1 MREKACIGSGKR
13 KGQGKGSGIMRQQ
26 AGTRLL
32 SLVLA
37 LVLLLSLPGMAMADD
52 LEEQL
57 ADLQRQA
64 ERQQEITNEA
74 AAKVESVSER
84 LRGIQEEL
92 SAATAAYKEVKSQ
105 LDTVEGKIDENTELL
120 EKTEAD
126 LKVKNKMLQRRVRD
140 IYINGQISY
149 VDVLF
154 GAKDFS
160 DLMTRMDILKRIIKH
175 DYDLIGKVKQEKEI
189 VVTARAQLEK
199 DRAEAERLVADADE
213 KRATV
218 AAKEAEQQELLDQAI
233 YDRDTSEQAYEELMA
248 ASEEV
253 ANMIRR
259 SNMSYSGAPAGSGG
273 MIWPIS
279 GPVTSEFGW
288 RTHPISGTRKYHSGI
303 DIGADY
309 GTPIAAAQSGTVEY
323 AGWIG
328 GDYGLPI
335 YAAASGT
342 VIHAGWISGYGNTV
356 IIDHGGGVTTL
367 YGHNDS
373 LNVGVGQT
381 VSQGQVIAMC
391 GSTGNSTGPHCH
403 FEVRENGE
411 PVSPYS
417 YL

>member
-1 MREKACIGSGKR
+1 MREKECSGSCKIR
-13 KGQGKGSGIMRQQ
+13 RQFSVFGIIRQP

-175 DYDLIGKVKQEKEI
+175 DYDLIMKVKQEKEI

-213 KRATV
+213 KKAAV
-218 AAKEAEQQELLDQAI
+218 EAKEAEQQELLDQAI
-233 YDRDTSEQAYEELMA
+233 YDRDTSERAYEELMA
-248 ASEEV
+248 ASEEA

-259 SNMSYSGAPAGSGG
+259 SNMSDSGAPAGSGG
-273 MIWPIS
+273 MIWPLS

-288 RTHPISGTRKYHSGI
+288 RTHPIFGTARFHSGL
-303 DIGADY
+303 D
-309 GTPIAAAQSGTVEY
+309 
-323 AGWIG
+323 IG

-411 PVSPYS
+411 PVSPYG

>member
-1 MREKACIGSGKR
+1 MRMKEH
-13 KGQGKGSGIMRQQ
+13 
-26 AGTRLL
+26 AGGFRLLGLFL
-32 SLVLA
+32 SLVLLISVA
-37 LVLLLSLPGMAMADD
+37 GMGTAQADD

-84 LRGIQEEL
+84 LRAIQEEL
-92 SAATAAYKEVKSQ
+92 RTASAAYKEVKSQ
-105 LDTVEGKIDENTELL
+105 LDAVEGKIDENTALL
-120 EKTEAD
+120 TRTEAD
-126 LKVKNKMLQRRVRD
+126 LKVKNQKLQKRVRD

-175 DYDLIGKVKQEKEI
+175 DYDLIMKVKQEKEI

-199 DRAEAERLVADADE
+199 DKAEAEKLVADADA
-213 KRATV
+213 KRAAV
-218 AAKEAEQQELLDQAI
+218 EEKEAEQQDLLDKAI

-253 ANMIRR
+253 ASMIRR
-259 SNMSYSGAPAGSGG
+259 SNMTYSGAPAGAGG
-273 MIWPIS
+273 MIWPLD

-288 RTHPISGTRKYHSGI
+288 RTHPIFGTARFHSGL
-303 DIGADY
+303 D
-309 GTPIAAAQSGTVEY
+309 
-323 AGWIG
+323 IG

-411 PVSPYS
+411 PVSPYN